1 MGCESKALET
11 DHERFIVDRLN
22 ALRKA
27 RGWTVTALAKRSKM
41 DPSHLGKVFRY
52 ERGLRAELLA
62 LRCGVHDLG
71 HSFRCPSPSHDDRD
85 PSAHYYQDGS
95 VHCFGCGRTWD
106 VFSLVGELDGIE
118 GFADQVR
125 AVADIVGYHLGDG
138 KGKPQRRRI
147 ARPRPRP
154 LFDEPRAAG
163 GDDCGDACSAA
174 WDALFESGNE
184 VARRYLRWRGLDD
197 LDTMNWGLGF
207 THAPKAIMPQFRV
220 WEPEALG
227 FITIPFWNHDCSEAR
242 YCMLRT
248 ISRGQ
253 VRNKEWR
260 PAGIATPLWNE
271 WKLSAS
277 MDVLYVAEG
286 LIDAMAIAKITGG
299 EVMALGGVSNAK
311 RLVQVLYRVP
321 SHLRPRTIVV
331 CMDEDEEGR
340 KACANICRDL
350 DTLKVPHAVMPPY
363 PGGAKDADE
372 WLMNGRDANWTF
384 EQYESAGLELFR
396 TRWL

>member
-1 MGCESKALET
+1 MISDE
-11 DHERFIVDRLN
+11 DRA
-22 ALRKA
+22 ALRA
-27 RGWTVTALAKRSKM
+27 RM
-41 DPSHLGKVFRY
+41 P
-52 ERGLRAELLA
+52 ELLA
-62 LRCGVHDLG
+62 VRCGIHDLRR
-71 HSFRCPSPSHDDRD
+71 SFRCPSPEHDDRD

-118 GFADQVR
+118 GFADQAR
-125 AVADIVGYHLGDG
+125 AVAGIVGYRLGDG
-138 KGKPQRRRI
+138 KGKPQRRRTV
-147 ARPRPRP
+147 RPRPRP
-154 LFDEPRAAG
+154 PFDEPRDAG

-174 WDALFESGNE
+174 WDALFVPGNE

-197 LDTMNWGLGF
+197 ADTMNLGLGF
-207 THAPKAIMPQFRV
+207 ARAPKAIMPQFKV

-227 FITIPFWNHDCSEAR
+227 FITIPFWNQDCSEAR

-248 ISRGQ
+248 VSRGQ

-260 PAGIATPLWNE
+260 PAGIATPLWME

-286 LIDAMAIAKITGG
+286 LIDAMALAKITGG

-311 RLVQVLYRVP
+311 RLSQVLYRVP
-321 SHLRPRTIVV
+321 RELRPRTVVV

-340 KACANICRDL
+340 KACASICRDL

-372 WLMNGRDANWTF
+372 WLMNGRDADWTF
-384 EQYESAGLELFR
+384 ERYESAGLELFR